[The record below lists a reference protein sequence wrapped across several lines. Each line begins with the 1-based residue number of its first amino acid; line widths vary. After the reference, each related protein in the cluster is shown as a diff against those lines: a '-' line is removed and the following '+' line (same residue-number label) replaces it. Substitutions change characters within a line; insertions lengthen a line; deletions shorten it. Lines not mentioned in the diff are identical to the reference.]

1 MDSRPPAT
9 CDSHSQLLLGGYW
22 GIISASYIG
31 LWRGGFTGQEFHFA
45 DFTLDQSRFRL
56 QRGERILR
64 LEKLP
69 MELLILLVE
78 RRGELVSREEIAAR
92 LWGKD
97 VFLDVDRSI
106 NTAINKVRVVLR
118 DDPEKP
124 RFIET
129 VVGKGYRFAA
139 PVICNGDSH
148 PLAQPLPSPAQTDP
162 SPAVLSTKEKTLST
176 RLKMLLGGVAV
187 VALFTAVLML
197 SRGSGAKGTR
207 QPAIQSL
214 AVLPLKN
221 LSGDPTQEYLA
232 DGMTE
237 ALIGRLSAIHGLRVI
252 SRTSVMHF
260 KDTQLSVPEIAR
272 TFHVDAIVEG
282 SVIRDGGR
290 VRVNA
295 QLIRGATDEHFWSEA
310 YDRELRDVLALQSDV
325 AQSIARKVEAT
336 VTGEEHERLSA
347 VRSVSPEVY
356 ESYLKGQ
363 FAKSNSRADIEES
376 IAYFEEAIR
385 KDATFAPAYV
395 GLADAYDR
403 LATVFIGVPPGEV
416 RPKVI
421 KAARK
426 ALELDPGLAEAH
438 VLLADVQQ
446 QQWQWTDS
454 EAEYRR
460 ALELNPNDAAAHRGL
475 ASWLLFQGRMDEALD
490 WSRRARELDPF
501 GDSSTG
507 LAWILLCARRYD
519 EAIHELRS
527 ALAVRPDDATALWV
541 LGFVLIA
548 NRQPEEAITVL
559 ERAVSITDRSP
570 AAIGLLVRA
579 YADAGRRTDA
589 LRLLSE
595 LKSIKQ
601 ARYVP
606 AAAFVLAYLGLGDYD
621 QAFAWLERAYQE
633 QSNILLFLK
642 VHPFFDPVRGDPR
655 FADLVRQV
663 GLAQ

>member
-1 MDSRPPAT
+1 LA
-9 CDSHSQLLLGGYW
+9 LGV
-22 GIISASYIG
+22 
-31 LWRGGFTGQEFHFA
+31 FTAQEFHFA
-45 DFTLDQSRFRL
+45 DFTLDQSRYRL

-64 LEKLP
+64 LEKRP

-78 RRGELVSREEIAAR
+78 RRGELVSREEIAER

-106 NTAINKVRVVLR
+106 NTAISKVRVALR

-124 RFIET
+124 RFVET

-139 PVICNGDSH
+139 PVICNGDSN
-148 PLAQPLPSPAQTDP
+148 PQVESLPPPVQVSSGPGVRSTPERATSKRLRLLLAGA
-162 SPAVLSTKEKTLST
+162 AVLALCT
-176 RLKMLLGGVAV
+176 
-187 VALFTAVLML
+187 VALVLMR
-197 SRGSGAKGTR
+197 SDMAKSAR

-214 AVLPLKN
+214 AVLPLRN

-282 SVIRDGGR
+282 SVIREGGR
-290 VRVNA
+290 IRVNA
-295 QLIRGATDEHFWSEA
+295 QLIRAATDEHFWSEA
-310 YDRELRDVLALQSDV
+310 YDRELRDVLSLQSDV

-336 VTGEEHERLSA
+336 VSGEEHERLTA
-347 VRSVSPEVY
+347 ARSVSPEVY
-356 ESYLKGQ
+356 ESYLKGR
-363 FAKSNSRADIEES
+363 FAKSNSRADVEQS
-376 IAYFEEAIR
+376 IAYFEEATR

-403 LATVFIGVPPGEV
+403 LATVFVGVSPGEV

-421 KAARK
+421 SSARK
-426 ALELDPGLAEAH
+426 ALELDPGLAEAR
-438 VLLADVQQ
+438 VLLADVQE

-460 ALELNPNDAAAHRGL
+460 ALELNPNDAGAHRGL
-475 ASWLLFQGRMDEALD
+475 ASWLLYHGRMEEALA

-501 GDSSTG
+501 GDSTTG
-507 LAWILLCARRYD
+507 IGGIGWILFCARRYD

-527 ALAVRPDDATALWV
+527 ALAVRPDDALALWV

-559 ERAVSITDRSP
+559 GKAVSITDRSP

-595 LKSIKQ
+595 LKSRRQ

-606 AAAFVLAYLGLGDYD
+606 AAAFVLAYLALGDYD
-621 QAFAWLERAYQE
+621 QAFAWLEQAYNE

-655 FADLVRQV
+655 FADLLRRV
-663 GLAQ
+663 GLDR